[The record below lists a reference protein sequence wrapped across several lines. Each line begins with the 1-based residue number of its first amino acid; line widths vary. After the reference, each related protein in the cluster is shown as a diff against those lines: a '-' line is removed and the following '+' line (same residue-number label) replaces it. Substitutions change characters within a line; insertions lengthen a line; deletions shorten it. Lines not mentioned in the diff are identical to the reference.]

1 MTKHVMYTYLG
12 TNETITSMIHLE
24 DVYYIRRIELIADKG
39 MVLTK
44 DGKTFTSTV
53 LVPEDE
59 VDEWQEVPGQI

>member
-12 TNETITSMIHLE
+12 TNGTITSMIHLE